1 MHRTPA
7 RDRIT
12 ESDDDQWLAIGLPA
26 DFGDDRSYGNHA
38 LTWRQAFAA
47 TRVGVRHE
55 CLIRLIEHGIAAEHI
70 DTVKHVDADHEILW
84 VWWVVRPGSTPRW
97 QTTPRDSGCWP

>member
-1 MHRTPA
+1 
-7 RDRIT
+7 
-12 ESDDDQWLAIGLPA
+12 
-26 DFGDDRSYGNHA
+26 
-38 LTWRQAFAA
+38 
-47 TRVGVRHE
+47 
-55 CLIRLIEHGIAAEHI
+55 LIEHGIAAEHI